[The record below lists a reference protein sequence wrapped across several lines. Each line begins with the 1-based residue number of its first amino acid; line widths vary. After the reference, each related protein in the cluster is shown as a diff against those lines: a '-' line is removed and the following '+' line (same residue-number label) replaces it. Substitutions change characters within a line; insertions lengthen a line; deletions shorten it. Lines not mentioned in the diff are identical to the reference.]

1 MNAFDLEAGV
11 VVTQS
16 PSVRALFRKDS
27 ASSAAVLVSVYSD
40 WKIQALK
47 AELRNRGLPTCREKG
62 VAIRRLG
69 ASDRTKGKK
78 RKLILSLL

>member
-1 MNAFDLEAGV
+1 M
-11 VVTQS
+11 
-16 PSVRALFRKDS
+16 
-27 ASSAAVLVSVYSD
+27 LVSVYSD

-47 AELRNRGLPTCREKG
+47 AELSNRGLPTCREKA

-78 RKLILSLL
+78 RKLILFLL